1 MLKCFDEKNAF
12 LSNANL
18 IIHSFVFFFFT
29 FQSPGFSFAATSMVV
44 AGGVETA
51 RRTVADCVN
60 QTIGDVNYIACMPIY
75 WQIPQYG
82 LIGISEVFT
91 GVGGK

>member
-1 MLKCFDEKNAF
+1 MLWWKKNSNF
-12 LSNANL
+12 LSNDNFDHL
-18 IIHSFVFFFFT
+18 QFCLFVLLFKL
-29 FQSPGFSFAATSMVV
+29 PGFLFAAASMVV
-44 AGGVETA
+44 AGGIETA
-51 RRTVADCVN
+51 RRTDLHCVN
-60 QTIGDVNYIACMPIY
+60 QSIGGENYTACMPIY

>member
-1 MLKCFDEKNAF
+1 M
-12 LSNANL
+12 
-18 IIHSFVFFFFT
+18 SFCFT
-29 FQSPGFSFAATSMVV
+29 FRSPGFSFAAASMVV
-44 AGGVETA
+44 AGGIETA
-51 RRTVADCVN
+51 RRVDTDCVN
-60 QTIGDVNYIACMPIY
+60 QTIDDVSYHACMPIY

>member
-1 MLKCFDEKNAF
+1 MPFC
-12 LSNANL
+12 
-18 IIHSFVFFFFT
+18 FT
-29 FQSPGFSFAATSMVV
+29 FKLPGFLFAAASMVV
-44 AGGVETA
+44 AGGIETA
-51 RRTVADCVN
+51 RRADSQCVN
-60 QTIGDVNYIACMPIY
+60 QSIGGENYIACMPIY

>member
-1 MLKCFDEKNAF
+1 
-12 LSNANL
+12 
-18 IIHSFVFFFFT
+18 
-29 FQSPGFSFAATSMVV
+29 MVV
-44 AGGVETA
+44 AGGIETA
-51 RRTVADCVN
+51 RRTDVDCVN
-60 QTIGDVNYIACMPIY
+60 QTIDDVSYTACMPIY

>member
-1 MLKCFDEKNAF
+1 
-12 LSNANL
+12 
-18 IIHSFVFFFFT
+18 
-29 FQSPGFSFAATSMVV
+29 MVV
-44 AGGVETA
+44 AGGIETA
-51 RRTVADCVN
+51 RRIDTDCVN
-60 QTIGDVNYIACMPIY
+60 QTIDDVNYTACMPIY

>member
-1 MLKCFDEKNAF
+1 M
-12 LSNANL
+12 
-18 IIHSFVFFFFT
+18 SFCFT
-29 FQSPGFSFAATSMVV
+29 FQLPGFSFAAASMVV
-44 AGGVETA
+44 AGGIETA
-51 RRTVADCVN
+51 RRTDVDCVN
-60 QTIGDVNYIACMPIY
+60 QTIDDVSYTACMPIY